1 LFSVRLG
8 PAYRFS
14 TAVPGSSAGKKP
26 NIPAE
31 KAIKPFPVKPA
42 AAKSACGHPRQH
54 TIKSELQ
61 RGREQMVDASSKEKQ
76 KTKKQDSD

>member
-1 LFSVRLG
+1 LFSVHLR

-14 TAVPGSSAGKKP
+14 AAIPSSSAGKKP

-31 KAIKPFPVKPA
+31 KTIKPFAVKPA
-42 AAKSACGHPRQH
+42 AAKSACCHPRQH